1 MELSR
6 SRSGGALSEASS
18 GNRRGTGLE
27 RSRSTSFG
35 QQAAPLPHAR
45 APAQE
50 SVKVYLRA
58 RAEHAEIALSDNEVR
73 MDGFRFPFDAVLGP
87 SASQQEVFE
96 TVAQAEREHSL
107 VDFVCR
113 GFNASVIAYGSSGTG
128 KTFSLFGTD
137 DDRVLE
143 LGTRQ
148 LEGLCPRMVR
158 ALFERIEMDCRDPA
172 VEYSVHVSMLEVYNE
187 RLYDLL
193 VTEEEE
199 AVREAL
205 RRKKKTRRADEQL
218 SPAEKNSENCEI
230 LFLH

>member
-1 MELSR
+1 M
-6 SRSGGALSEASS
+6 
-18 GNRRGTGLE
+18 
-27 RSRSTSFG
+27 
-35 QQAAPLPHAR
+35 
-45 APAQE
+45 
-50 SVKVYLRA
+50 YLRA

-158 ALFERIEMDCRDPA
+158 ALFEQIEMDCRDPA

-193 VTEEEE
+193 VAEEEE

-218 SPAEKNSENCEI
+218 SPAEKCFRRSESFKI
-230 LFLH
+230 SFLCLIAGARHSKK